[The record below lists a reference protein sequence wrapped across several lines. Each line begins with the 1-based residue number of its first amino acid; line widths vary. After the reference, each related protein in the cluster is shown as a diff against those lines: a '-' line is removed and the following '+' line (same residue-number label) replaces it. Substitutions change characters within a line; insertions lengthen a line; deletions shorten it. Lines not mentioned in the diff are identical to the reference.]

1 MGKKGYARSIAFSTF
16 WLDAQKNFSLHY
28 GVTRDTFSAN
38 LVNIIDFHVEKN
50 LDLTLSRVSNIS
62 NRLSNN
68 NEDYDTQRGKSIWL
82 FSNMPDACQKRND
95 CTGIGKKNM
104 AVVTKGCWISD
115 LAVCVVGKFN
125 SWSYIHKRSNDWK
138 EIWLAWSTF
147 PVSVNNPN
155 LMYISFLLNINSL
168 NVQKLWR
175 DFTWKKFHRNCRR
188 PAAATWRRE
197 RHSGRW
203 RHLTL
208 RETIPLEICNVF
220 SSA

>member
-28 GVTRDTFSAN
+28 GVSRDLRFEQILLTS
-38 LVNIIDFHVEKN
+38 LISTLKKKKKT

-95 CTGIGKKNM
+95 CTGIRKKKKM

-115 LAVCVVGKFN
+115 LPVCVVGKFN
-125 SWSYIHKRSNDWK
+125 SWSYIYTRGRMIERKSD
-138 EIWLAWSTF
+138 
-147 PVSVNNPN
+147 
-155 LMYISFLLNINSL
+155 
-168 NVQKLWR
+168 WR
-175 DFTWKKFHRNCRR
+175 DRR
-188 PAAATWRRE
+188 FPF
-197 RHSGRW
+197 
-203 RHLTL
+203 
-208 RETIPLEICNVF
+208 PLITQIWCIF
-220 SSA
+220 LFF